1 MTPALYSILIVW
13 IVSHLLVVLAIPFR
27 NIRNYVFLT
36 ISLLLAATY
45 VIKPYTYDL
54 AKYVVYIETG
64 QVPGRYSWQF
74 RDDGVLLD
82 PRESLDNPFS
92 ATQGYESGFRLF
104 SLLGNKIIPHGY
116 GIPRIDPNGIVS
128 WQMNRK
134 ADLSL
139 LSLTIVGLIIL
150 LLASKRLLN
159 HYLIDERYSRYSL
172 TVAIAVILGSVFFC
186 LFGYL
191 WGFKFLRNEQISKKK
206 FRLIL
211 LLPSIILLSIFQL
224 DLSPSISILLYI

>member
-186 LFGYL
+186 LGSQNVIRQFFSL
-191 WGFKFLRNEQISKKK
+191 TLVLLSASFFISRR
-206 FRLIL
+206 FVFSLIL
-211 LLPSIILLSIFQL
+211 LLLSGWFHKWAPI
-224 DLSPSISILLYI
+224 